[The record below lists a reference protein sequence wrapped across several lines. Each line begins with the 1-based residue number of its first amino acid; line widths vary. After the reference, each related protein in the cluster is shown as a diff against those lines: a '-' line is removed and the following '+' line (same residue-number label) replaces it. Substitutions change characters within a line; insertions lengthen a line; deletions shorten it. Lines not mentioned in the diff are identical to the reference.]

1 MVELIN
7 MSNKVVS
14 SVKKAWRLN
23 AQQQKRRRKTQ
34 KEKPRRKRE
43 PKAGMTRAE
52 QNLRSNRKNN
62 RH

>member
-1 MVELIN
+1 M
-7 MSNKVVS
+7 VS

-34 KEKPRRKRE
+34 KEKPRRKKE
-43 PKAGMTRAE
+43 PKAGMTRVE

>member
-1 MVELIN
+1 M
-7 MSNKVVS
+7 VS